1 MKMSKIAPLIATTI
15 ALTLATVV
23 PAIAQSKSSDTF
35 PVATTLQRLR
45 GRTQLPI
52 LLPSTP
58 NSFANI
64 STANANEYS
73 VSFDFRPNCSGT
85 ACNMGTISAI
95 DGGQFTNPKDYKGPR
110 SSNAKVKLQDGTP
123 AHFVSGC
130 GAYCSAI
137 LEWKSGRTLYSV
149 YIKNG
154 DLPGTLG
161 VANSAI
167 KAGVRR
173 QPQRPVLAYKV
184 GGNVELTNPGGY
196 SADPNPIN
204 IRDRVGTQSKV
215 LHIGYAEDALTV
227 LGRTT
232 GPDNYGWYQVKFKVS
247 GAIGWVRED
256 FVVNSLSEAELQK
269 LQGG

>member
-1 MKMSKIAPLIATTI
+1 MKIAALFVTAI
-15 ALTLATVV
+15 ALGLTGLP
-23 PAIAQSKSSDTF
+23 PAIAQSKSSDRF

-52 LLPSTP
+52 LLPNTP
-58 NSFANI
+58 GSFANI

-73 VSFDFRPNCSGT
+73 VSFDFRPNCGGT

-95 DGGQFTNPKDYKGPR
+95 GGGQFTNPIDYSGPR
-110 SSNAKVKLQDGTP
+110 SRAAKAKLQDGTP
-123 AHFVSGC
+123 AQFFSGC

-137 LEWKSGRTLYSV
+137 LEWKSGRVLYRV

-154 DLPGTLG
+154 DLNGTLEI
-161 VANSAI
+161 ANSAV
-167 KAGVRR
+167 KAGVRP
-173 QPQRPVLAYKV
+173 QPRSPVLAYKV
-184 GGNVELTNPGGY
+184 GNNVELTNPGGY
-196 SADPNPIN
+196 SAEPNPIN
-204 IRDRVGTQSKV
+204 IRDRAGTQSKV

-227 LGRTT
+227 LGQAT
-232 GPDNYGWYQVKFKVS
+232 GPDNYGWYQVKFKGS

-256 FVVNSLSEAELQK
+256 FVVNSLSEAELKK